1 MDIILSTE
9 KMMLPIFKF
18 EACPKPLKV
27 PAMHWC
33 DSRRRAERSDLTA
46 DTCINAELSKS
57 FKSEKL
63 HTLAQPVH
71 HCHQVRRQYYYR
83 TKKIK
88 LKKKKNPTWEFN
100 EDRTLKSLYWL
111 DDSLVSFAEVVET
124 SYMNTMSS
132 YLSWVTNM
140 NPIWITHNIYFIVA
154 IQSHIVQD
162 HRPLHPFSI
171 EFGLDAPN
179 LYEILHWKNPGTTI
193 QVFFAGFQSDFKR

>member
-1 MDIILSTE
+1 MHQCRALKKLQIREITYFSSTGTSLSSRKKTILLPDKENKII
-9 KMMLPIFKF
+9 
-18 EACPKPLKV
+18 
-27 PAMHWC
+27 
-33 DSRRRAERSDLTA
+33 
-46 DTCINAELSKS
+46 
-57 FKSEKL
+57 
-63 HTLAQPVH
+63 
-71 HCHQVRRQYYYR
+71 
-83 TKKIK
+83 
-88 LKKKKNPTWEFN
+88 KKKKIPTWEFN